1 MERHPLPHLP
11 PPTWLVSVQVLPA
24 PHMKLLVTFLL
35 QYLTLSS
42 VALVSGVQHPAQLM
56 DSVAQTIRASPSSET
71 WVLGTL
77 VPSHWL

>member
-24 PHMKLLVTFLL
+24 RHMKLLVTFLL

-42 VALVSGVQHPAQLM
+42 VALVSSVQRPEQLM
-56 DSVAQTIRASPSSET
+56 SSAAQTIRASPS
-71 WVLGTL
+71 TL
-77 VPSHWL
+77 KLRPLAL